1 MVMKTVDVRI
11 RIGAFVAAVS
21 AMLFVGVLPTGASVE
36 AHGSSTNP
44 PSRYYTCR
52 FLEPE
57 NPNCAAAWSSNSQA
71 LYDWNEVN
79 IGDVNGQHRAR
90 IPDGQLCSA
99 GRSKYAAFDVANSE
113 WPATDVSSGPFTMT
127 YTATAPHAT
136 AYFKLYLTNSDYN
149 PNQPLAW
156 DDLSL
161 VYDSGSIARQSSY
174 AFNMN
179 LPERSGR
186 HILYLVWQR
195 SDSPEAFYAC
205 NDVNFGGTQTP
216 PTTVPPTTVP
226 PTTAPPTTAPPTTTS
241 GVSAWSSYETYVAG
255 DVVSYDGVLF
265 EAKWWTRSFAP
276 DTPVINPWDTPWK
289 SGVSAWSSYETYVA
303 GDVVSYNGVLFEA
316 KWWTRSFAPDTPV
329 VNSWD
334 TPWEEFSFGS
344 TAATAPSLVGA
355 FTPIAP
361 TRVVDTRKGRG
372 VLQPVGSTLSVD
384 VGSEYAN
391 QSVSVNLTVPGA
403 VGRGFAT
410 LYACDQPRPATSSL
424 NYQPNQSIANGV
436 ITKVSAAGTVC
447 VYLNQSAHVI
457 LDVFGVFP

>member
-205 NDVNFGGTQTP
+205 NDVNFGGTQH
-216 PTTVPPTTVP
+216 
-226 PTTAPPTTAPPTTTS
+226 A
-241 GVSAWSSYETYVAG
+241 SADDCSADDCSA
-255 DVVSYDGVLF
+255 DDCSADDCS
-265 EAKWWTRSFAP
+265 ADDRSA
-276 DTPVINPWDTPWK
+276 DDR
-289 SGVSAWSSYETYVA
+289 SAN
-303 GDVVSYNGVLFEA
+303 D
-316 KWWTRSFAPDTPV
+316 RSANDRSADDCSRRRPR
-329 VNSWD
+329 
-334 TPWEEFSFGS
+334 
-344 TAATAPSLVGA
+344 AA
-355 FTPIAP
+355 
-361 TRVVDTRKGRG
+361 
-372 VLQPVGSTLSVD
+372 
-384 VGSEYAN
+384 
-391 QSVSVNLTVPGA
+391 
-403 VGRGFAT
+403 
-410 LYACDQPRPATSSL
+410 
-424 NYQPNQSIANGV
+424 
-436 ITKVSAAGTVC
+436 
-447 VYLNQSAHVI
+447 
-457 LDVFGVFP
+457 

>member
-1 MVMKTVDVRI
+1 MVMRTVNARI

-21 AMLFVGVLPTGASVE
+21 AMFFVGVLPTGASVE

-136 AYFKLYLTNSDYN
+136 AYFKLYLTNFDYN

-216 PTTVPPTTVP
+216 PTTVPPTTAP
-226 PTTAPPTTAPPTTTS
+226 PTTAPPTTVPPTTVPPTTTPPTTTSGVSAWSSYATYVAGDVVSYDGVLYEAKWWTRSFAPDTPVINPWDTPWKELSTMPPTTMPPTTMPPTTAPPTTAQPTTAPPTTTS

-255 DVVSYDGVLF
+255 DVVSYDGVVY
-265 EAKWWTRSFAP
+265 EAKWWTRSFVP

-289 SGVSAWSSYETYVA
+289 ELSTMPPATTMPAINAWSSYATYVA
-303 GDVVSYNGVLFEA
+303 GDVVSYDGVVYEA
-316 KWWTRSFAPDTPV
+316 KWWTRSFVPDTSV
-329 VNSWD
+329 INSWD
-334 TPWEEFSFGS
+334 TPWKELSF
-344 TAATAPSLVGA
+344 
-355 FTPIAP
+355 
-361 TRVVDTRKGRG
+361 
-372 VLQPVGSTLSVD
+372 
-384 VGSEYAN
+384 
-391 QSVSVNLTVPGA
+391 
-403 VGRGFAT
+403 
-410 LYACDQPRPATSSL
+410 
-424 NYQPNQSIANGV
+424 
-436 ITKVSAAGTVC
+436 
-447 VYLNQSAHVI
+447 
-457 LDVFGVFP
+457 